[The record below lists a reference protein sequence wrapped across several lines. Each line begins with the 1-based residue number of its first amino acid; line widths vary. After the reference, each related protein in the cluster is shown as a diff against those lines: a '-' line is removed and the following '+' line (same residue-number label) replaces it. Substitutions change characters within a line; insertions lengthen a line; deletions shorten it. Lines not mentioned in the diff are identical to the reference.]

1 MSRSTAVPL
10 IWYKFESLST
20 SKVQNFGSAGVSLD
34 ATLQNGASVIS
45 SESPTGSTCLNLYN
59 TGSKLTNDPT
69 GQYLSIPPFTFG
81 GAFSCSC
88 WFKIGNVQQWTSVYS
103 FSLLNGAKSLSLCLS
118 TNGQLVLRDYNHA
131 ENFLNTNGT
140 NYCDNKWHHVVVVS
154 TGSTLA
160 IFIDYKEV
168 KLSDKVAFDYP
179 AIENVERMNN
189 YIGSS
194 AFIDAYA
201 TIQVD
206 DFRLYTT
213 SINDYDIQALYNYKK
228 TPETKKE
235 KKKWNTNTIILIVVI
250 VVVIFVV
257 AMLILRNH
265 RSVITPPHSSTH
277 NTRIVSR

>member
-45 SESPTGSTCLNLYN
+45 SESPTGSTCLNLSN

-88 WFKIGNVQQWTSVYS
+88 WFKIANVQQWTSVYS
-103 FSLLNGAKSLSLCLS
+103 FSLPNGAKSLSLCLS

-140 NYCDNKWHHVVVVS
+140 NYCDNKWHHIVGIS
-154 TGSTLA
+154 DSSTLT
-160 IFIDYKEV
+160 FYIDNV
-168 KLSDKVAFDYP
+168 KINSTPYTALESTSR
-179 AIENVERMNN
+179 INN
-189 YIGSS
+189 YLGHSS
-194 AFIDAYA
+194 YSPDQYS
-201 TIQVD
+201 TIQID
-206 DFRLYTT
+206 DFRFYTIPLNSSEIPT
-213 SINDYDIQALYNYKK
+213 LFNYKE
-228 TPETKKE
+228 TPSMLQSIQQISNIWYIIGVLIALIIAGLGWWWSKK
-235 KKKWNTNTIILIVVI
+235 
-250 VVVIFVV
+250 
-257 AMLILRNH
+257 R
-265 RSVITPPHSSTH
+265 
-277 NTRIVSR
+277 